1 MSEFRVGIGYDIH
14 PLVPGRKLILGGV
27 EIAFE
32 KGLFGHSDADVLI
45 HAIMD
50 AIIGALGL
58 GDIGEHFPDSDPTYK
73 DVSSLILLS
82 KVEELLSSSR
92 FRVVNVDSV
101 IIAEAPKLSPYIGEM
116 RRKLASVLKVEE
128 ERINIKA
135 TTNER
140 IGDIGEGKAIASQA
154 VVLLVSES

>member
-58 GDIGEHFPDSDPTYK
+58 GDIGEHFPDSDLTYK
-73 DVSSLILLS
+73 DISSLILLS

>member
-73 DVSSLILLS
+73 DISSLILLS

-116 RRKLASVLKVEE
+116 RKKLASVLKVEE

>member
-73 DVSSLILLS
+73 DISSLILLS

-116 RRKLASVLKVEE
+116 RKKLASVLKVEE

-154 VVLLVSES
+154 VVLLVRES

>member
-135 TTNER
+135 TTNEK

-154 VVLLVSES
+154 VVLLVRES

>member
-14 PLVPGRKLILGGV
+14 PLIPGRKLILGGV

-73 DVSSLILLS
+73 DISSLILLS

-154 VVLLVSES
+154 VVLLVRES

>member
-1 MSEFRVGIGYDIH
+1 MQ
-14 PLVPGRKLILGGV
+14 
-27 EIAFE
+27 
-32 KGLFGHSDADVLI
+32 
-45 HAIMD
+45 
-50 AIIGALGL
+50 
-58 GDIGEHFPDSDPTYK
+58 
-73 DVSSLILLS
+73 SSLILLS

-154 VVLLVSES
+154 VVLLVRES

>member
-73 DVSSLILLS
+73 DISSLILLS